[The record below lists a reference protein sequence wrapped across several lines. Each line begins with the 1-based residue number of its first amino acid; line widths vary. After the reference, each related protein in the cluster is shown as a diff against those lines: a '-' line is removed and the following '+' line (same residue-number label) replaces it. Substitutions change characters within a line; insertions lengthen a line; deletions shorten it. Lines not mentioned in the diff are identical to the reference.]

1 MCHIFRWAGSTLP
14 DREIIWLAPEHVR
27 SGGTLVGFKVCWCIS
42 SRLCK
47 RDLASVRMRDSDY
60 WAIMALSTGYGVL
73 RAYTEGGWS
82 QAIERVVGTFVFGLW
97 SGVRGCMALTF
108 TVS

>member
-1 MCHIFRWAGSTLP
+1 LLPNMSGAAVLWSASRFAGGLLHGSA
-14 DREIIWLAPEHVR
+14 REIWL
-27 SGGTLVGFKVCWCIS
+27 LCVCE
-42 SRLCK
+42 
-47 RDLASVRMRDSDY
+47 VPDY
-60 WAIMALSTGYGVL
+60 WEIMTLSAGYDVL
-73 RAYTEGGWS
+73 REYAEGGWS